1 MVRTAIRT
9 GWLAVMLAL
18 AGPVAAQPPQRVVSM
33 NLCTDQLAMMLAGP
47 GQLISVSHLGHDPAV
62 SPPRALYF
70 LGFRGGG
77 RLVAA
82 ARGAHA
88 PAPKHPGTVQAE
100 SRHGALSSTAN
111 VTSMSA
117 VSAAVRCGSAI
128 S

>member
-62 SPPRALYF
+62 SPM
-70 LGFRGGG
+70 
-77 RLVAA
+77 AA
-82 ARGAHA
+82 
-88 PAPKHPGTVQAE
+88 QA
-100 SRHGALSSTAN
+100 
-111 VTSMSA
+111 
-117 VSAAVRCGSAI
+117 CGS
-128 S
+128 SVPTFGSCLPWPTGSSS